1 MFMVPIELP
10 KVREIIKKE
19 PKNKLAQWVMFL
31 NNPNERE
38 VTQIMEENEE
48 IKEAMGEL
56 EEISKDE
63 QLRRIAELKEKA
75 IRDEQNG
82 LRHARED
89 GIKEGIHQEK
99 REIAKKLKKENLSIE
114 KIAEITGLTKEEIE
128 QI

>member
-48 IKEAMGEL
+48 IKEAMEEL
-56 EEISKDE
+56 EE
-63 QLRRIAELKEKA
+63 LRRIAELKEKA

-82 LRHARED
+82 LFHARQD
-89 GIKEGIHQEK
+89 GIKEGINQEK
-99 REIAKKLKKENLSIE
+99 REIAKKLKEKKLKIE
-114 KIAEITGLTKEEIE
+114 EIVEITGLTKEEVK
-128 QI
+128 QIMDNHE